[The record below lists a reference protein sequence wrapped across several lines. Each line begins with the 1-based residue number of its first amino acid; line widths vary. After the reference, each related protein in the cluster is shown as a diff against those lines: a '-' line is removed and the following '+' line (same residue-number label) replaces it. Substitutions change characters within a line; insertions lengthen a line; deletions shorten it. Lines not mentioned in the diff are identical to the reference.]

1 MISMEKTWWF
11 KPVDLDSCS
20 YTSTPQFLS
29 FLTNPHDR
37 LSLCRPGRPPLG
49 GRPLGAPPEFW
60 PADHVN
66 GGRSWLTMGWSRVSY
81 NFSDIPILASSHVRE
96 GHDQT
101 SEHFCPLAMLAGNS
115 QRCYTCSHEERKSTK
130 VINMTEETSIT
141 SILFTPLPF
150 LRTWWPPLAP
160 SAKRCSI
167 SRGTRLWS
175 PKFAMFFSVNLV
187 CSGVANWFIIAK
199 WSQLGIWT
207 LDKSYTC
214 SSEIKEIGLSG
225 EGSGP
230 NWTWCA
236 KI

>member
-1 MISMEKTWWF
+1 M
-11 KPVDLDSCS
+11 DLGSC
-20 YTSTPQFLS
+20 TSTPQFLS
-29 FLTNPHDR
+29 FSDKPTWSPEPLPSQAAPLQGGPAIGRTSGVLTRSCKRGKIMIDHGMEWGILQLFR
-37 LSLCRPGRPPLG
+37 HTHFGFQSCPG
-49 GRPLGAPPEFW
+49 
-60 PADHVN
+60 
-66 GGRSWLTMGWSRVSY
+66 
-81 NFSDIPILASSHVRE
+81 

-101 SEHFCPLAMLAGNS
+101 SEHFCPLAMLANS

-150 LRTWWPPLAP
+150 LQTWWPPLAP

-199 WSQLGIWT
+199 WSQLGNWT
-207 LDKSYTC
+207 PDKSYTC

-230 NWTWCA
+230 NWSWCA